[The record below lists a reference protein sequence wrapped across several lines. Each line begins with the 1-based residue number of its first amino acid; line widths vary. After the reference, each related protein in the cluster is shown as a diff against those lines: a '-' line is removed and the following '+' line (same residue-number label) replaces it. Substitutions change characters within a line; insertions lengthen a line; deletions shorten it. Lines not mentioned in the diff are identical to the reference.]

1 MAKYVAMCYR
11 VWKQKIE
18 NYGKKHTSIFCKVNQ
33 MHHVKKII
41 RKQTEHI
48 VYFKSSYSYNR

>member
-1 MAKYVAMCYR
+1 MAKCVAMCYR

-18 NYGKKHTSIFCKVNQ
+18 NYGRKHRSIFCKVNQ

-41 RKQTEHI
+41 RKQTDRVFQVI
-48 VYFKSSYSYNR
+48 I